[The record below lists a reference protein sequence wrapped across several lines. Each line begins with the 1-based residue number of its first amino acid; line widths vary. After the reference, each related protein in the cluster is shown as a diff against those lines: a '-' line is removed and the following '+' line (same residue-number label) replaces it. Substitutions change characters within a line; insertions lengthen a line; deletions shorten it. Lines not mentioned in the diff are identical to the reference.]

1 MCESCETDT
10 PQTIEGPRRRKKLWE
25 TDVRLHCSII
35 GTCLTLG
42 ELRRIASRLHVRV
55 PPELK
60 DYDIHAQFV
69 DVVGS
74 PGPVAKAMHKV
85 LDRKYK
91 AAIRRFSGLE
101 DDGSLRSL
109 WDSCLQDG
117 DVPGPYW
124 ALATHPAVSKELI
137 WHAFGEVHML
147 SHLVGASGRANIR
160 RLRSLETERDVL
172 AEELGKYKR
181 RLSERESEMRRL
193 LDEHAIE
200 TRDLGMQILAAKA
213 TERRLEAAEERI
225 REQESGEAYRSMR
238 SRVETLTRQAAEDA
252 QRAGEAE
259 VRISAQGRE
268 IDELRETNQRLGEA
282 LSAATR
288 ERESLEA
295 VLHSELGSAG
305 EGKGHDLDLCGQR
318 IVYVGGRARLIPRLR
333 TLVERANGTFIHHDG
348 GIEERGERLG
358 EVLAQG
364 DVVLFPVDCVSHRA
378 CQLAKR
384 LCKQRSKTFVP
395 LRSSGLSSF
404 VSGLHEIVSQTEA
417 IERGARC
424 IPSH

>member
-1 MCESCETDT
+1 MCESCGASD
-10 PQTIEGPRRRKKLWE
+10 PQTIEGSRRRKKLWE
-25 TDVRLHCSII
+25 TDARLHCSII

-55 PPELK
+55 PPQLK

-69 DVVGS
+69 DVAGS

-101 DDGSLRSL
+101 DEGSLRSL
-109 WDSCLQDG
+109 WDGCLQEG

-124 ALATHPAVSKELI
+124 AIATHPAVSKELI

-147 SHLVGASGRANIR
+147 SHLIGASGRASIR

-172 AEELGKYKR
+172 TEELGKYKR

-193 LDEHAIE
+193 LEEHAIE
-200 TRDLGMQILAAKA
+200 TRDLGMQLLAAKA
-213 TERRLEAAEERI
+213 TEQRLEAAEGRI
-225 REQESGEAYRSMR
+225 LELEGGEAYRSMR
-238 SRVETLTRQAAEDA
+238 SRVDALARQAAEEA
-252 QRAGEAE
+252 ERAGDAEAR
-259 VRISAQGRE
+259 VSAQGRE
-268 IDELRETNQRLGEA
+268 LEELRETNQRLSEA
-282 LSAATR
+282 LSAATS
-288 ERESLEA
+288 ERDSLEA
-295 VLHSELGSAG
+295 VLHSELGSTAKG
-305 EGKGHDLDLCGQR
+305 NGHDLNLCGQR

-333 TLVERANGTFIHHDG
+333 ALVERANGTFIHHDG

-404 VSGLHEIVSQTEA
+404 VSGLQEIVSQTET
-417 IERGARC
+417 IESGAGC